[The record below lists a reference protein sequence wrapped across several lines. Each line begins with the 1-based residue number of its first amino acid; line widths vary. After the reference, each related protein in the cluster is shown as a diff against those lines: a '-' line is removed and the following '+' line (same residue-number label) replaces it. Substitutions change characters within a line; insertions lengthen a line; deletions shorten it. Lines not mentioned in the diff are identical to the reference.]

1 MCRCGRCT
9 PKLNEYLKK
18 NFKLGSLD
26 YQEISLKVSFFKQP
40 EPHSPLGISG
50 PVRTIRVRNYEDNE
64 DILLV
69 NPTIIFEKE
78 PDEKVVLK
86 NIRTGMDPQAP
97 DTVHRLPVDDAFN
110 AENKFYYYLL

>member
-1 MCRCGRCT
+1 M
-9 PKLNEYLKK
+9 
-18 NFKLGSLD
+18 
-26 YQEISLKVSFFKQP
+26 
-40 EPHSPLGISG
+40 
-50 PVRTIRVRNYEDNE
+50 
-64 DILLV
+64 LV

>member
-1 MCRCGRCT
+1 M
-9 PKLNEYLKK
+9 
-18 NFKLGSLD
+18 
-26 YQEISLKVSFFKQP
+26 
-40 EPHSPLGISG
+40 
-50 PVRTIRVRNYEDNE
+50 
-64 DILLV
+64 LV

-110 AENKFYYYLL
+110 AENKFSTIYCRRILPARGSVSIRNHLSDPDPIQLQILIRN